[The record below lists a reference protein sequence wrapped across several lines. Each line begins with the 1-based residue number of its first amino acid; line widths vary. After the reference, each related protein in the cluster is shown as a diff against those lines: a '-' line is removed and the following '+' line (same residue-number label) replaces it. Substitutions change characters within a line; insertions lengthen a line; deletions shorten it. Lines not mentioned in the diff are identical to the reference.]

1 MEHENASPQSHSHG
15 GGQERH
21 SEDMMKSYFLSQQWT
36 QYVVMLLGAWLV
48 SSPITLGY
56 SSDGAMTISD
66 TIVGLS
72 VITLGWI
79 GTRYE
84 RGWARWAVTAAGIW
98 LLMGPL
104 VFWTPSAGAYAN
116 DMLVGMLLVGFS
128 ILVPGMPGMR
138 MLDGPTSP
146 PGWSYNPSTWAQRA
160 PIIVLAFVSLL
171 AARYLAAFQLEHIA
185 SAPDPFFGSGTEDIL
200 LSDVSRA
207 FPISDAGLGAAIY
220 AIELL
225 STFMGGSDRW
235 RTMPWMVLMFGV
247 LVIPLGVASI
257 VLVILQPLMVGTW
270 CTVCLFTA
278 LTMLIMIPFA
288 VDEVVAMGQFMA
300 DVKRRGDSL
309 WENFWRGGTMES
321 DGSASPSDDS
331 GMAGRA
337 AAGVTAPWTLALS
350 ALIGLGI
357 MAAPSMLGLAA
368 SGANHLWVAGPLV
381 ATASVIAMAEVI
393 RPVRFANVALA
404 LWVVTVA
411 VLTADGLAMPV
422 LVVAGA
428 ALAALALPRGS
439 IRQVYAGWNHAIK

>member
-1 MEHENASPQSHSHG
+1 MQHHNASPQSRAHG
-15 GGQERH
+15 GGQDGH
-21 SEDMMKSYFLSQQWT
+21 GEDMMKSYFVSQQWT

-48 SSPITLGY
+48 ASPITLGF
-56 SSDGAMTISD
+56 SSDAAMTISD
-66 TIVGLS
+66 TVVGAA
-72 VITLGWI
+72 VIALGWI

-84 RGWARWAVTAAGIW
+84 RGWARWSVTAAGIW
-98 LLMGPL
+98 LLFGPL
-104 VFWTPSAGAYAN
+104 VFWTSSPAAYAN
-116 DMLVGMLLVGFS
+116 DTLVGMFLVALS

-160 PIIVLAFVSLL
+160 PIIALAFVSLL
-171 AARYLAAFQLEHIA
+171 AARYLAAFQLEHLTT
-185 SAPDPFFGSGTEDIL
+185 APDPFFGSGTEDIL

-207 FPISDAGLGAAIY
+207 FPISDAGLGASIY

-321 DGSASPSDDS
+321 DGAASPSEGD
-331 GMAGRA
+331 GVVGHAT
-337 AAGVTAPWTLALS
+337 AGVTVPWTLAIS

-357 MAAPSMLGLAA
+357 MAAPSLLGLAGLA
-368 SGANHLWVAGPLV
+368 EEQLWVAGPLV

-393 RPVRFANVALA
+393 RSVRFTNVALA
-404 LWVVTVA
+404 LWVVVVA
-411 VLTADGLAMPV
+411 VLATDGIAMPV
-422 LVVAGA
+422 LIVAGA
-428 ALAALALPRGS
+428 ALAILSLPRGS
-439 IRQVYAGWNHAIK
+439 IRQAYAGWSRSIK